1 MAPTRLRGL
10 VASAVTA
17 VVLAPAPLA
26 LANPDPA
33 APAAAAAS
41 GETSRH
47 GDGEDHEVVPA
58 ERPPVRARVVDP
70 GGGAALH
77 PLALGLVPAFG
88 AAAGALLGLRRRW
101 SLDG

>member
-33 APAAAAAS
+33 AAP